1 MAKKLS
7 DINLHGDRRKAEKIY
22 ERALS
27 GGEGSIEASK
37 QLEKPRF
44 KSFLK
49 DIIDK
54 RNAGVGRGGSLVKDP
69 EPDIIKEELKKTAEK
84 LQDILRIKRSNER
97 LRSKLENAKR
107 IKRPGDTP
115 VKKRLGLGKLASAAV
130 APASSLLGILGALAK
145 IGMLQWLADI
155 QNVKVVQDLVK
166 IFKGIV
172 ELFGTSLTNI
182 GQGWAKLTGDGSLAE
197 KLVGFFELITGL
209 TLMKWL
215 VNPRSMLKDFPRI
228 FKAIKKMPGVIKNM
242 MTNPVKYTQK
252 AFEAQLKKLFPN
264 IFKKGFRAA
273 GKRAA
278 LKIFGNHGVKM
289 MKAIHAI
296 IKRQVAKAVTTA
308 TKVGGKGVLQTVK
321 TFLSKNKDK
330 IARRMPWLKKIP
342 FPKIKGGSGIVSAI
356 IDIAMGEDPDRAV
369 AGGFGF
375 WASTAWASKLF
386 APVMGVPK
394 VGWVLYPI
402 LVLGTGLVGETTAK
416 NAYDGIKSW
425 LNNFTPPQFGIKA
438 KTPTNPPINP
448 ERADWFVDQNGQHWI
463 WNPDPYA
470 KEGEPKGFW
479 STSKGPGV
487 GSDLTNSP
495 RVNDQSIEKSS
506 INSELN
512 KLSKNNVI
520 DKKINKK
527 VQATFVSMGMINNNT
542 NNAINIATGP
552 FTNLNNLRDK
562 TLEEALV

>member
-145 IGMLQWLADI
+145 IGMLQWLSDI

-197 KLVGFFELITGL
+197 KLAGFFELITGL
-209 TLMKWL
+209 TLMKW
-215 VNPRSMLKDFPRI
+215 
-228 FKAIKKMPGVIKNM
+228 
-242 MTNPVKYTQK
+242 
-252 AFEAQLKKLFPN
+252 
-264 IFKKGFRAA
+264 
-273 GKRAA
+273 
-278 LKIFGNHGVKM
+278 
-289 MKAIHAI
+289 
-296 IKRQVAKAVTTA
+296 
-308 TKVGGKGVLQTVK
+308 
-321 TFLSKNKDK
+321 
-330 IARRMPWLKKIP
+330 
-342 FPKIKGGSGIVSAI
+342 
-356 IDIAMGEDPDRAV
+356 
-369 AGGFGF
+369 
-375 WASTAWASKLF
+375 
-386 APVMGVPK
+386 
-394 VGWVLYPI
+394 
-402 LVLGTGLVGETTAK
+402 
-416 NAYDGIKSW
+416 
-425 LNNFTPPQFGIKA
+425 
-438 KTPTNPPINP
+438 
-448 ERADWFVDQNGQHWI
+448 
-463 WNPDPYA
+463 
-470 KEGEPKGFW
+470 
-479 STSKGPGV
+479 
-487 GSDLTNSP
+487 
-495 RVNDQSIEKSS
+495 
-506 INSELN
+506 
-512 KLSKNNVI
+512 
-520 DKKINKK
+520 
-527 VQATFVSMGMINNNT
+527 
-542 NNAINIATGP
+542 
-552 FTNLNNLRDK
+552 
-562 TLEEALV
+562 

>member
-27 GGEGSIEASK
+27 GGEGSIESSK

-54 RNAGVGRGGSLVKDP
+54 RNAGVGRGGALVKDP

-172 ELFGTSLTNI
+172 ELFGKSLTNI

-197 KLVGFFELITGL
+197 KLAGFFELITGL

-215 VNPRSMLKDFPRI
+215 LNPKSMLKDFPRI

-242 MTNPVKYTQK
+242 MTNPVKYTQQ
-252 AFEAQLKKLFPN
+252 AFEAQLKKLFPR
-264 IFKKGFRAA
+264 IFKTGFRGA

-278 LKIFGNHGVKM
+278 LKVFGKHGVKM
-289 MKAIHAI
+289 MKAINAI
-296 IKRQVAKAVTTA
+296 IKKQVAKTVTR
-308 TKVGGKGVLQTVK
+308 VGSKGVVQTIK
-321 TFLSKNKDK
+321 TFLSKNKSKLTSNVRK
-330 IARRMPWLKKIP
+330 IFAPIFKKMPFLKSSAAP
-342 FPKIKGGSGIVSAI
+342 VANAI
-356 IDIAMGEDPDRAV
+356 IDIASGEDVDRAI
-369 AGGFGF
+369 AGSVGF
-375 WASTAWASKLF
+375 WAGYKATGLTF
-386 APVMGVPK
+386 APLLAAPFLGARPLWFALSLGGGFLGEKVMKDAVDDLK
-394 VGWVLYPI
+394 AWFQ
-402 LVLGTGLVGETTAK
+402 GTPSKELTEDNLKKFGFNDNDYKLIPQP
-416 NAYDGIKSW
+416 DGTYK
-425 LNNFTPPQFGIKA
+425 
-438 KTPTNPPINP
+438 
-448 ERADWFVDQNGQHWI
+448 
-463 WNPDPYA
+463 
-470 KEGEPKGFW
+470 
-479 STSKGPGV
+479 
-487 GSDLTNSP
+487 
-495 RVNDQSIEKSS
+495 IEKSS
-506 INSELN
+506 VNSEVN
-512 KLSKNNVI
+512 NLSKNHTI
-520 DKKINKK
+520 DTKVNKK
-527 VQATFVSMGMINNNT
+527 TQATFVSMGMINNNT

-552 FTNLNNLRDK
+552 FIKETNLNNSS
-562 TLEEALV
+562 ENEPQPALV